1 LSFWVWQPPLPLDR
15 PGSKSLEEA
24 PVPLGAS
31 SIFMTE
37 VSEGLFGGIAVLSGV
52 E

>member
-1 LSFWVWQPPLPLDR
+1 LGLAAFPPLPLDR

-37 VSEGLFGGIAVLSGV
+37 SSFLRGCLGE
-52 E
+52 